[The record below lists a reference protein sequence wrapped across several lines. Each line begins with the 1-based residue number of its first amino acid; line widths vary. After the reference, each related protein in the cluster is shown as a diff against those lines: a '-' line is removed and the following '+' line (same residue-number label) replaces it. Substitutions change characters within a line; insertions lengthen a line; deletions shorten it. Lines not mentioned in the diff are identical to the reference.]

1 MPGSRKRSYTH
12 KETADE
18 RKNDNLLDFSGYY
31 RKSRL
36 ACIICVTTGSRHTSR
51 DREKTSKLLETYSV
65 FNFEKIVEECECIF
79 PFYFFFCT
87 LKRDFIN
94 AISELPAVVCA
105 RLKIAL
111 FSNQSR
117 ELFRSLVIT
126 YDFVLY
132 FFSFFF
138 LMSFAS
144 QNNV

>member
-36 ACIICVTTGSRHTSR
+36 ACIICVKTGSRHTSR

-79 PFYFFFCT
+79 PFYFFFVPWNVT
-87 LKRDFIN
+87 LLMQLANFQ
-94 AISELPAVVCA
+94 P
-105 RLKIAL
+105 L
-111 FSNQSR
+111 FAQ
-117 ELFRSLVIT
+117 
-126 YDFVLY
+126 D
-132 FFSFFF
+132 
-138 LMSFAS
+138 
-144 QNNV
+144 

>member
-79 PFYFFFCT
+79 PFYFFFVPWNVT
-87 LKRDFIN
+87 LLMQLVNFQ
-94 AISELPAVVCA
+94 P
-105 RLKIAL
+105 L
-111 FSNQSR
+111 FAQ
-117 ELFRSLVIT
+117 
-126 YDFVLY
+126 D
-132 FFSFFF
+132 
-138 LMSFAS
+138 
-144 QNNV
+144 